1 MNHFQYKMTVIVPS
15 YNNGQYIRQALD
27 SILMQKV
34 TFDYQIIITDD
45 CSQDDSQNII
55 REYELKYS
63 NKILALYSDKNC
75 RLFQNV
81 LKALKKMDSEY
92 FCVLDPDD
100 YWTDDMR
107 LQKAVSFLDKNPQ
120 YTIYGTNAYKLYND
134 GTTEPYYNRPTIH
147 EYTSTY
153 EDYLKRKSVLSNT
166 FASTYRNVYFS
177 DGIPKEY
184 SDLIGTQFEEMFRAD
199 SARNLI
205 HLKRGKAYFLN
216 ESVGYSRR
224 HGKGLA
230 SRLTEYERHITVA
243 FAHIGFFKFFGEKYE
258 SDFEIIIKSEY
269 QEAVKS
275 YFQDLVSGTIPMM
288 SELYKTYFNIIMEWL
303 QIHQT
308 QISNIRI
315 PFSLEVFSEMAHKKT
330 IIWGTGIAAS
340 RFIEQYHIPIHS
352 DTFFVDN
359 NTHKQGSKFMGK
371 LIKSPEAIRSEEDAL
386 IIIASSY
393 YKEILEQIKEQGLCS
408 YDKII
413 NIYDYERNMV

>member
-1 MNHFQYKMTVIVPS
+1 MHLVSVCCVTYNHADFIKQTLEGFVTQKTNFPFEVI
-15 YNNGQYIRQALD
+15 IA
-27 SILMQKV
+27 
-34 TFDYQIIITDD
+34 DD
-45 CSQDDSQNII
+45 CSTDGQQDIIKEYAKKYPDIIKPIFHSHNTGSYQN
-55 REYELKYS
+55 LLDAASACKGKYV
-63 NKILALYSDKNC
+63 AMCDG
-75 RLFQNV
+75 
-81 LKALKKMDSEY
+81 
-92 FCVLDPDD
+92 DD

-288 SELYKTYFNIIMEWL
+288 SELYKTYFNIVMEWL